1 MKRKTIYILFLIL
14 ALCACN
20 KPGTMEQQPSDTSD
34 SLLSHAL
41 QSIFD
46 PSLSCLDAK
55 DEIMMLLDTMQSHVE
70 SCPDEQIRIGA
81 KSLAL
86 EIGSMFL
93 YNDSITPEEEKFFED
108 SLLFPLIDIQSTW
121 YCPPYVPNNM
131 TDWAAQP
138 VLLQEIVFRYDYSND
153 IHVIKLA
160 IYYHPEKSDI
170 LSIEMPVEAEYLM
183 SIGFMNDSTR
193 MVDTST
199 VFTLAD
205 SFESIPRT
213 EESGAMLFYN
223 QNLIYEMLTHN
234 DMLIMFIGTEEAE
247 NLEDRFHYVHL
258 SLNKFHEQ
266 FYSVLQMLKDKTE

>member
-1 MKRKTIYILFLIL
+1 MKRKTIYILFLLL

-20 KPGTMEQQPSDTSD
+20 KPGSNEQQPYSASD

-41 QSIFD
+41 QSIFN

-70 SCPDEQIRIGA
+70 SCPNEQIRIGA
-81 KSLAL
+81 RGLAL
-86 EIGSMFL
+86 EIVGMFL

-108 SLLFPLIDIQSTW
+108 SLLFPLIDIQHTW
-121 YCPPYVPNNM
+121 YCPSYVPKGITNRA
-131 TDWAAQP
+131 DQP
-138 VLLQEIVFRYDYSND
+138 VLLQEVVFRDDKSNENR
-153 IHVIKLA
+153 VIKLA

-213 EESGAMLFYN
+213 EESGAMFFYN

-234 DMLIMFIGTEEAE
+234 DMLIMFIGAEEAE